1 MFALPAPESPGPM
14 ARLLWAVSGDAS
26 TLPTAPRTPSS
37 ALMTEQALE
46 AALTR
51 TERALAK
58 AERASDAI
66 ARSGKREEQLRVR
79 VREAIAELD
88 QLIQRAEA

>member
-1 MFALPAPESPGPM
+1 
-14 ARLLWAVSGDAS
+14 
-26 TLPTAPRTPSS
+26 
-37 ALMTEQALE
+37 MTEQALE

-51 TERALAK
+51 AERALAR
-58 AERASDAI
+58 AERAIDAI
-66 ARSGKREEQLRVR
+66 SRKGYREEQLRDR

>member
-1 MFALPAPESPGPM
+1 
-14 ARLLWAVSGDAS
+14 
-26 TLPTAPRTPSS
+26 
-37 ALMTEQALE
+37 MTEQALE

-51 TERALAK
+51 AERALAR
-58 AERASDAI
+58 AERAADAI
-66 ARSGKREEQLRVR
+66 SRKGHKGEQLREQ

>member
-1 MFALPAPESPGPM
+1 
-14 ARLLWAVSGDAS
+14 
-26 TLPTAPRTPSS
+26 
-37 ALMTEQALE
+37 MTEQALE

-51 TERALAK
+51 AERALAK